1 VGTNPKIDG
10 GIMAKKAS
18 RKKLLKKPDE
28 FFTFTGKLIQFGKIH
43 QRRLIMGSA
52 VFFIILAIISTYK
65 FHSAK
70 NESKASILLS
80 EAQTKYKE
88 TLSSKGPEKTLK
100 EVEKDFQ
107 KFIDDYSGK
116 MAGKH
121 GRILLA
127 DIHLEAGKID
137 QAIELYKV
145 SLNDWHKEPAIKNM
159 ILGSIGYAYK
169 KKKDYQN
176 ALTYYE
182 EINSGSESI
191 GKANALYN
199 LGIIYA
205 KLDKTEK
212 SLEAY
217 KKVDQNYSDFI
228 YAEIVKD
235 KIRP

>member
-1 VGTNPKIDG
+1 METHPKIDG
-10 GIMAKKAS
+10 GIMAKKVS

-28 FFTFTGKLIQFGKIH
+28 FFTSTGRLIQFCKTH
-43 QRRLIMGSA
+43 QKQFIWGFGAL
-52 VFFIILAIISTYK
+52 FIIIAIISIYK
-65 FHSAK
+65 YNAAK
-70 NESKASILLS
+70 NELKASLLLS
-80 EAQTKYKE
+80 ETQAKYKE
-88 TLSSKGPEKTLK
+88 AFSLKGPEDALK

-107 KFIDDYSGK
+107 KLIDDYPRK

-121 GRILLA
+121 GRFIFA
-127 DIHLEAGKID
+127 DIYFDAGKID

-145 SLNDWHKEPAIKNM
+145 SLTDWSKESAIKNM
-159 ILGSIGYAYK
+159 ILSSIGYAYK
-169 KKKDYQN
+169 KKKDYQK

-182 EINSGSESI
+182 KISNGAESI

-205 KLDKTEK
+205 KLNKTEK
-212 SLEAY
+212 SLEVY
-217 KKVDQNYSDFI
+217 KEVDQNYSDFI